1 MASVAS
7 SHQGVGL
14 KNWWVPL
21 GLTTMSLSL
30 VVNAVVSALMISRIY
45 LVYRETKLASDNTST
60 KLSWVASILLESA
73 VALFFAQLVYLVLYK
88 MEHSAFSLVAGPVTI
103 IYVGLPFSSWFYP
116 HGTIHVSQGLNCTAI
131 MVRVSMDRSY
141 ETVSTTRQQ
150 STSLVFTINKNE
162 KSSHV
167 SDFSNSAQLGPG
179 LENQR
184 NRRFVQSKGTETT
197 IV

>member
-1 MASVAS
+1 
-7 SHQGVGL
+7 
-14 KNWWVPL
+14 
-21 GLTTMSLSL
+21 MSLSL

-45 LVYRETKLASDNTST
+45 LVYRETKLASDNAST

-73 VALFFAQLVYLVLYK
+73 IALFFAQLVYLVLYK

-103 IYVGLPFSSWFYP
+103 IY
-116 HGTIHVSQGLNCTAI
+116 GLNCTAI
-131 MVRVSMDRSY
+131 MVRVNMNRSY

-150 STSLVFTINKNE
+150 SASLEFTVNKNE

-167 SDFSNSAQLGPG
+167 SDFSKSAQVGSG
-179 LENQR
+179 LKTQR
-184 NRRFVQSKGTETT
+184 NRRFAHSNGTETT